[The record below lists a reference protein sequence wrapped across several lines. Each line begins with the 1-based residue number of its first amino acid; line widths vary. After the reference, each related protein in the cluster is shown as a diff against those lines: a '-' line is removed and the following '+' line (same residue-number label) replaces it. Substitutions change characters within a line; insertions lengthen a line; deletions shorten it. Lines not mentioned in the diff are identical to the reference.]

1 MKDIMKKIIVS
12 LVAILCTVG
21 LWAVPAYPG
30 WQTKTASDGTTIEVR
45 LVGDEYCSY
54 WATEDGKLAIEQADG
69 TFVKSDKALPTKE
82 EFRARRTRAR
92 EMRNAAPDFAP
103 KGMKRVKK
111 AVGTTPNLA
120 PKGVV
125 ILVNF
130 SDSEMNS
137 NHTQSVF
144 DDMCNSENCQN
155 NTYNNKKYGSAAQY
169 FADQSNGAYR
179 PVFDVFGPVNV
190 PNNVEYYGEDGPEQS
205 DGSRE
210 HDLYMG
216 DFVVDAVLAAEAQ
229 GCDFSQYDSDNDGY
243 VDFVYFIFAGKGQ
256 ANGGSV
262 STIWPHNSSL
272 IGQLYYGRTHGRT
285 DYYINSES
293 DYNLLIMDGKAIDN
307 YACSAELDGS
317 GNLDGIG
324 TLCHEFGHVM
334 GLPDFY
340 DTSYGYNYENHLTP
354 NEWNIMDGGSYN
366 GGSHCPPNYDPWEKY
381 FFGWIDPINPG
392 NEGANVTLYP
402 NGSEDYNVYQINASG
417 TQQGPTSSGLCY
429 YLENRQKSGWDSFLP
444 ASGMVIWRL
453 DFNASAWSSN
463 KPNHSST
470 SGSPL
475 YTLVCSSGTM
485 IGEQWVYNETKAK
498 WEKVNDGTN
507 NVFPGKE
514 NVTSW
519 SGVSGKPVT
528 GITQVGNNITFQ
540 YKDGAISSS
549 CAVPT
554 DIQAETT
561 DATATLAWDGEAD
574 GYEIRYLE
582 GEYTEEEGELFSG
595 TTNFD
600 GDLAGWTTIDADG
613 DGHTWNAKSW
623 YVYSESYINN
633 VGALTPDN
641 YLVSPK
647 IRLGGSISFYASG
660 ASTWCAEHFGVAV
673 STKSNTDAADFTMVS
688 QEWIADSVWTKYTVD
703 LSAYSGT
710 GYVAIRHF
718 NITDMYI
725 LAVAEIEITAPEETI
740 IPWSVVEGISEKQ
753 HTIQNLKDST
763 LYTAQV
769 RSRCGE
775 VFSEWSTSVVFTT
788 KAKVALPPCDE
799 PTDVQV
805 VAVTDSTAT
814 ISWTG
819 EADGYEIRF
828 VEGEL
833 AEEGELFSGI
843 TSFEGTLAGWT
854 TIDADGDGHIWAAES
869 GYAYSESYINNVGA
883 LTPDNYLVSPKIRL
897 GGSISFYASGAST
910 WCAEHFGVA
919 VSTKSNTDAAD
930 FTMVSQEWIADS
942 VWTKYTVDLSAYSG
956 TGYVAIRHFNI
967 TDMYIL
973 AVAEIEITAPE
984 ETIIP
989 WSVVEGIS
997 EKQHTIQNL
1006 KDSTLYTAQV
1016 RSRCGEAYSEWTESV
1031 VFTTLAKPE
1040 PIVPEKP
1047 KWTEWA
1053 YYDDGTFEDAIGT
1066 GGSTFFWGVMFPANT
1081 LGGDTLSKIAV
1092 YEKAEANTQAI
1103 IIDIYS
1109 DGDAPIAAN
1118 KIYTETVAPA
1128 GKDGFHEITLHT
1140 PVVIDTLKNVWV
1152 ILSEGTDKYPAS
1164 ACVNTGDPNGR
1175 WVSMDGINWMD
1186 LIEANSDLKYTFM
1199 IRAYVGP
1206 VEHKQVEG
1214 VENVQEDNA
1223 HGTKVLRDG
1232 QLLILRDGK
1241 TYTIL
1246 GTKIEK

>member
-1 MKDIMKKIIVS
+1 MKRFILS
-12 LVAILCTVG
+12 FVAVVAAITMYG
-21 LWAVPAYPG
+21 VPAYPG
-30 WQTKTASDGTTIEVR
+30 WQTKTLSDGSTIEVR
-45 LVGDEYCSY
+45 QVGDEFCSY
-54 WATEDGKLAIEQADG
+54 WESKDGKLVTEQADG
-69 TFVKSDKALPTKE
+69 TFVKSDKPLPTNE
-82 EFRARRTRAR
+82 EFQACRTRAR
-92 EMRNAAPDFAP
+92 EMRNLVPDFASN
-103 KGMKRVKK
+103 GTKRVKK
-111 AVGTTPNLA
+111 SVGTTPNLA

-130 SDSEMNS
+130 SDSEMNEA
-137 NHTQSVF
+137 HTNAVF

-179 PVFDVFGPVNV
+179 PVFDVFGPVNI

-205 DGSRE
+205 DGSRD

-229 GCDFSQYDSDNDGY
+229 GCDFSQYDSDDDGY

-402 NGSEDYNVYQINASG
+402 NGSENYNVYQINSSG
-417 TQQGPTSSGLCY
+417 TKQGPTSSGPCY

-453 DFNASAWSSN
+453 DFNASAWSNN

-485 IGEQWVYNETKAK
+485 IGQQWVYNETKGK
-498 WEKVNDGTN
+498 WEKINDGTN
-507 NVFPGKE
+507 NVFPGKD

-561 DATATLAWDGEAD
+561 DATATLVWEGEAD

-582 GEYTEEEGELFSG
+582 GEYTGEVEELFSG
-595 TTNFD
+595 TTEFD
-600 GDLAGWTTIDADG
+600 DDLAGWTTIDADG

-660 ASTWCAEHFGVAV
+660 ASTWCAEHFGVAI

-688 QEWIADSVWTKYTVD
+688 QEWVADSAWTKYTVD

-718 NITDMYI
+718 NITDMFI

-775 VFSEWSTSVVFTT
+775 AFSEWSTSVVFTT
-788 KAKVALPPCDE
+788 KAKVVLPPCDE
-799 PTDVQV
+799 PTDVQAM
-805 VAVTDSTAT
+805 AVTDSTAT

-819 EADGYEIRF
+819 EADGYEIQYK
-828 VEGEL
+828 
-833 AEEGELFSGI
+833 
-843 TSFEGTLAGWT
+843 EGTEWT
-854 TIDADGDGHIWAAES
+854 TIEG
-869 GYAYSESYINNVGA
+869 INE
-883 LTPDNYLVSPKIRL
+883 T
-897 GGSISFYASGAST
+897 
-910 WCAEHFGVA
+910 E
-919 VSTKSNTDAAD
+919 
-930 FTMVSQEWIADS
+930 
-942 VWTKYTVDLSAYSG
+942 
-956 TGYVAIRHFNI
+956 
-967 TDMYIL
+967 YIL
-973 AVAEIEITAPE
+973 T
-984 ETIIP
+984 
-989 WSVVEGIS
+989 G
-997 EKQHTIQNL
+997 L

-1053 YYDDGTFEDAIGT
+1053 YYDDGTCEDAIGT

-1103 IIDIYS
+1103 TIDIYS
-1109 DGDAPIAAN
+1109 DGATPIAAN

-1128 GKDGFHEITLHT
+1128 GVDGFHEITLQT

-1152 ILSEGTDKYPAS
+1152 ILSEGTDGYPALV
-1164 ACVNTGDPNGR
+1164 CTNTGDPNGR
-1175 WVSMDGINWMD
+1175 WVSLDGTNWMD
-1186 LIEANSDLKYTFM
+1186 LIEANSTLNYTFM
-1199 IRAYVGP
+1199 IRAYIGP

-1214 VENVQEDNA
+1214 VDNVQGDNVQ
-1223 HGTKVLRDG
+1223 GTKVLREG
-1232 QLLILRDGK
+1232 QLLIIRDGK